1 MENFKYLCDVSVIH
15 ITMITLKEK
24 IGYGFGDM
32 ASSMFWKLF
41 GSYLMIFYTDVFG
54 LPAAVIGTM
63 FLITRVWD
71 SAFDPLVGVVAD
83 RTHSRWGKFR
93 PYLLF
98 LAIPF
103 GLIGILTFITPD
115 MGDTGKLVYAY
126 ITYSLMMMI
135 YSAINVPYASLLG
148 VMSPDPKER
157 NTLSTY
163 RMAFAYIGSFIA
175 LLLFMPMT
183 NWFSIGHS
191 EQHGWM
197 MSVVVIA
204 VMCAVLF
211 YGCFA
216 WTRERVK
223 PIRVKQSPLKDDLK
237 DLLGNRPWW
246 ILLGAGIAALVFNSI
261 RDGATVYY
269 FKYFIVEGDYQEI
282 PFFGVSFVLSGLYLA
297 VGQAANI
304 IGVIL
309 AAPISNRIGKNKTY
323 MGAMILATIFSIIF
337 YWFSKEQLVWIF
349 IFQVIISICAGSIFP
364 LLWSMYADCADYSEL
379 KTGNRATGLIF
390 SSSSMSQKFGWAIG
404 SALTGWLLAYFGFR
418 ANEVQSAEAI
428 HGIKLF
434 LSWLPAIGTVLSVV
448 FISMYPLSE
457 KKMKEIMIELELKR
471 KSKKD
476 E

>member
-1 MENFKYLCDVSVIH
+1 
-15 ITMITLKEK
+15 MIKLKEK

-54 LPAAVIGTM
+54 LPAAVVGTM
-63 FLITRVWD
+63 FLITRIWD
-71 SAFDPLVGVVAD
+71 SAFDPIVGVIAD

-93 PYLLF
+93 PYLLI

-103 GLIGILTFITPD
+103 ALIGILTFTTPELSN
-115 MGDTGKLVYAY
+115 TGKIIYAY
-126 ITYSLMMMI
+126 VTYSLMMMV

-148 VMSPDPKER
+148 VMSPDPKDR

-163 RMAFAYIGSFIA
+163 RMTFAYIGSFIA
-175 LLLFMPMT
+175 LLLFMPMV
-183 NWFSIGHS
+183 NVFKAGHS
-191 EQHGWM
+191 ESYGWT

-216 WTRERVK
+216 WTKERVK
-223 PIRVKQSPLKDDLK
+223 PIKEKQSPLKEDLK
-237 DLLGNRPWW
+237 DLLNNRPWW
-246 ILLGAGIAALVFNSI
+246 ILLGAGIAALIFNSI

-269 FKYFIVEGDYQEI
+269 FKYFVVEENYATVSL
-282 PFFGVSFVLSGLYLA
+282 FGVSFVLSGLYLA

-304 IGVIL
+304 IGVVL
-309 AAPISNRIGKNKTY
+309 AAPVSNRIGKKATY
-323 MGAMILATIFSIIF
+323 MGAMLVATVLSIIF
-337 YWFSKEQLVWIF
+337 YWFGKGDLALIF
-349 IFQVIISICAGSIFP
+349 TFQILISICAGSIFP

-404 SALTGWLLAYFGFR
+404 SALTGWLLAYFGFQ
-418 ANEVQSAEAI
+418 ANAVQTEEAI
-428 HGIKLF
+428 HGIKMF
-434 LSWLPAIGTVLSVV
+434 LSFLPAVGTVLSVV
-448 FISMYPLSE
+448 FISLYPLSE
-457 KKMKEIMIELELKR
+457 SKMKEISVELNKKR
-471 KSKKD
+471 SKSLQQD
-476 E
+476 